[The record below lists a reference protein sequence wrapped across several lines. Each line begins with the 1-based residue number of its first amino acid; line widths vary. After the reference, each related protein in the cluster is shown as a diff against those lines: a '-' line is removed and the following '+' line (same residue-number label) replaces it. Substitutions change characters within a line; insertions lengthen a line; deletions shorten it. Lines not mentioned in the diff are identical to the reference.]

1 MPILNIEI
9 KAKCNDP
16 ENIRNILTEKKALFK
31 GADNQKDTYFK
42 VTNGR
47 LKMREGNIEYS
58 LIYYDRE
65 DISGPKRSDVL
76 YYHPRKEDLVK
87 QQLQK
92 AIGTLV
98 TVNKKREIYYIDNV
112 KFHID
117 EVDELGSFVEI
128 EAIDKDGN
136 IGAEKLYEQCKEYLL
151 LFQIEDEDLITNS
164 YSDMLMK
171 KNLQIIEGTI
181 KQAVEISKQIPE
193 LKNPY
198 EIGEYKKRIKDKMHL
213 VLIAYWNG
221 KPAGFKVGYQVND
234 HFYSWMGGVIP
245 GFRKKRIAKELARF
259 QQRWVK
265 EKGIKIIKMK
275 TRNMHRIMLQ
285 FALSDGFYIT
295 GVEKKDNVKESRIFL
310 DKEL

>member
-1 MPILNIEI
+1 MAVLNIEI

-16 ENIRNILTEKKALFK
+16 ANIRNILTSKNALFK
-31 GADNQKDTYFK
+31 GADNQEDTYFK

-58 LIYYDRE
+58 LIHYDRE
-65 DISGPKRSDVL
+65 DISGPKRSNVL
-76 YYHPRKEDLVK
+76 YYHPRKEDLIK

-117 EVDELGSFVEI
+117 EVEELGSFVEI
-128 EAIDKDGN
+128 EAIDKTGN
-136 IGAEKLYEQCKEYLL
+136 IGAEKLYKQCKEYLSI
-151 LFQIEDEDLITNS
+151 FQIDDEDLINNS

-193 LKNPY
+193 FENPY
-198 EIGEYKKRIKDKMHL
+198 EIGEYKRRLNEKMNL
-213 VLIAYWNG
+213 VLIAYWKGN
-221 KPAGFKVGYQVND
+221 PAGFKIGYQVND
-234 HFYSWMGGVIP
+234 HFYSWLGGVIP
-245 GFRKKRIAKELARF
+245 KFRKNKIAEELACF

-275 TRNMHRIMLQ
+275 THNKHKAMLQ

-295 GVEKKDNVKESRIFL
+295 GLDKQDNRKESRIFL

>member
-1 MPILNIEI
+1 MAIINIEI

-16 ENIRNILTEKKALFK
+16 ETIRNILTEKKAFFK
-31 GADNQKDTYFK
+31 GTDNQKDTYFK
-42 VTNGR
+42 VKNGR

-58 LIYYDRE
+58 LVHYDRE

-87 QQLQK
+87 QQLLK

-98 TVNKKREIYYIDNV
+98 VVNKKREIYYIDNI

-128 EAIDKDGN
+128 EAIDKTGN
-136 IGAEKLYEQCKEYLL
+136 IGAEKLYEQCKKYLS
-151 LFQIEDEDLITNS
+151 LFQIKDEDLIDNS
-164 YSDMLMK
+164 YSDMLMEK
-171 KNLQIIEGTI
+171 DLQIVEGTI

-193 LKNPY
+193 FENTY
-198 EIGEYKKRIKDKMHL
+198 EISEYEKRLKDKWHL
-213 VLIAYWNG
+213 ILIAYWKG
-221 KPAGFKVGYQVND
+221 KPAGFKVGYQIDDN
-234 HFYSWMGGVIP
+234 FYSWMGGVIP
-245 GFRKKRIAKELARF
+245 EFRENKIATELAFF

-265 EKGIKIIKMK
+265 EEGFKVIKMK
-275 TRNMHRIMLQ
+275 THNKHKAMLQ
-285 FALSDGFYIT
+285 FALSDGFCIT
-295 GVEKKDNVKESRIFL
+295 GIEKRKNRKENRIYL

>member
-1 MPILNIEI
+1 MAILNIEI
-9 KAKCNDP
+9 KARCKYPNK
-16 ENIRNILTEKKALFK
+16 IRDILIEKKAIFK

-42 VTNGR
+42 VMNGR

-58 LIYYDRE
+58 LVYYNRE

-98 TVNKKREIYYIDNV
+98 VVNKKREIYYIDNI

-128 EAIDKDGN
+128 EAIDKIGN
-136 IGAEKLYEQCKEYLL
+136 IGPEKLYQQCREYLS
-151 LFQIEDEDLITNS
+151 LFQIQDEDLINNS

-171 KNLQIIEGTI
+171 KDLKIVEGTI
-181 KQAVEISKQIPE
+181 KQAVEISKKIPE
-193 LKNPY
+193 LEKPY
-198 EIGEYKKRIKDKMHL
+198 DLSEYEKRLKDKIHL
-213 VLIAYWNG
+213 ILIAYW
-221 KPAGFKVGYQVND
+221 KEMPAGFKVGYQIDD

-245 GFRKKRIAKELARF
+245 EFRQKKIARELAIY
-259 QQRWVK
+259 QQNWVK
-265 EKGIKIIKMK
+265 EKDIRIIKMR
-275 TRNMHRIMLQ
+275 TRNKHKTMLL
-285 FALSDGFYIT
+285 FALSNGFYIT
-295 GVEKKDNVKESRIFL
+295 GLEKHSNSEESRILL

>member
-1 MPILNIEI
+1 MAILNIEL
-9 KAKCNDP
+9 KAWCEHP
-16 ENIRNILTEKKALFK
+16 ERIRDILTKKNAIYK
-31 GADNQKDTYFK
+31 GIDNQKDTYFK

-58 LIYYDRE
+58 LVHYDRE

-92 AIGTLV
+92 AVGTLV
-98 TVNKKREIYYIDNV
+98 IVNKKREIYYIDNI

-117 EVDELGSFVEI
+117 EVEELGSFVEI
-128 EAIDKDGN
+128 EAIDKIGN
-136 IGAEKLYEQCKEYLL
+136 IGAEKLYEQCREYLL
-151 LFQIEDEDLITNS
+151 LFQINDEDLINNS

-171 KNLQIIEGTI
+171 KDLQIIEGTI
-181 KQAVEISKQIPE
+181 KQAIEISMQIPE
-193 LKNPY
+193 FENPY
-198 EIGEYKKRIKDKMHL
+198 ETGEYEKRLKDKTHL
-213 VLIAYWNG
+213 ILIALWKG
-221 KPAGFKVGYQVND
+221 KPAGFKVGYQVDD
-234 HFYSWMGGVIP
+234 HFYSWLGGIIP
-245 GFRKKRIAKELARF
+245 EFRKNRIAAELAYF

-265 EKGIKIIKMK
+265 ENGFKKITMK
-275 TRNMHRIMLQ
+275 TRNKHKAMLQ

-295 GVEKKDNVKESRIFL
+295 GVEKQTNRKESRIML